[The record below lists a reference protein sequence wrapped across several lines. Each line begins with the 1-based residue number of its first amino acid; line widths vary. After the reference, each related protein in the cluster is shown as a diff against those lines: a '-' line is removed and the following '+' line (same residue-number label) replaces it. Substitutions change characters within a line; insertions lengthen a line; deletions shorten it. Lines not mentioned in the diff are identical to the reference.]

1 MIYLLIVISCT
12 VKNYIPE
19 ITCKSWVISR
29 SFYMLSCVKTEA
41 VSTTVYTF
49 LQKVKYHLLNLAIA
63 CIKVRHTHISLS
75 NIKTTIA

>member
-1 MIYLLIVISCT
+1 
-12 VKNYIPE
+12 
-19 ITCKSWVISR
+19 
-29 SFYMLSCVKTEA
+29 MLSCVKTEA